1 MLDMKNQLKNN
12 SDHPKQ
18 QYMYHLS
25 QFFNILKT
33 AKRTRRLIDKMIDR
47 QTCIW
52 MDGWM
57 EIWMDGDMD
66 GWHGLRFDHLY
77 NLF

>member
-1 MLDMKNQLKNN
+1 MN
-12 SDHPKQ
+12 
-18 QYMYHLS
+18 HLS

-33 AKRTRRLIDKMIDR
+33 AKGTPRLIDKMIDR

-57 EIWMDGDMD
+57 DGDMD
-66 GWHGLRFDHLY
+66 GWRYGWMAWTSF
-77 NLF
+77 